1 MFRLPKSESVESAA
15 VMVAVETGVVAAVVV
30 EEADILF
37 ASDVKLKLDE
47 RVCKTMC
54 LITGC
59 QY

>member
-15 VMVAVETGVVAAVVV
+15 VMVAVETGVATVVV